1 MKDKIVDLSF
11 ASNQQFNEGYFTL
24 LTEDF
29 SSFLPSGIE
38 AETSI
43 FQLVFCTDETDNYD
57 LYKIDI
63 PQNENLDSFLLQAS
77 ENGKT
82 PITELTEDKLS
93 LNLVSTLFKDSATDL
108 NLSITTVLVC
118 LILAVLLATA
128 AETTSIF

>member
-1 MKDKIVDLSF
+1 MKDKIVDLNF

-43 FQLVFCTDETDNYD
+43 FQLVFCTDETGNYD

-82 PITELTEDKLS
+82 PITEL
-93 LNLVSTLFKDSATDL
+93 NSAQDDRCP
-108 NLSITTVLVC
+108 SITSNLMVFSSNRPGGLGGYDFI
-118 LILAVLLATA
+118 ILSKINGNTC
-128 AETTSIF
+128 